1 MPVDY
6 SRYAPNWKTEIRP
19 SILERAKNACEFC
32 GKANREFIVPS
43 KCCKEPLFDDRN
55 RCLNCRNQCAP
66 DKRGQVGPDDPPLTR
81 ARVAMKAL
89 TLLAVV
95 ALASLNS
102 CTGLISPSTQA
113 KIDQASTKY
122 QDATGIS
129 TGQTVSLLGKWWT
142 DLQQARE
149 INRLL
154 KTEPIPYSPIQATKA
169 SPLMD
174 YTSAKAVL
182 EGINPQAS
190 AIPHAEPPAAAP
202 APGPEPG
209 TIRRSDAHHRLQI
222 AANYA
227 EPRTKNKPL

>member
-1 MPVDY
+1 
-6 SRYAPNWKTEIRP
+6 
-19 SILERAKNACEFC
+19 
-32 GKANREFIVPS
+32 
-43 KCCKEPLFDDRN
+43 
-55 RCLNCRNQCAP
+55 
-66 DKRGQVGPDDPPLTR
+66 
-81 ARVAMKAL
+81 MKAL

-95 ALASLNS
+95 AIASLVS

-122 QDATGIS
+122 QDTTGIT

-149 INRLL
+149 VNRLL
-154 KTEPIPYSPIQATKA
+154 KTEPIPYGPIQATQA

-190 AIPHAEPPAAAP
+190 AVPHEPAEPPAAEP

-222 AANYA
+222 AAN
-227 EPRTKNKPL
+227 